1 MTQQE
6 LPQKLD
12 LKSMDIAQ
20 NRIDELR
27 AIFPE
32 VVTEGKID
40 FDALKRA
47 LGEWVEPNR
56 ERFGLNWI
64 GKADC
69 MKVIQQPSIGTLN
82 PDLDESV
89 DFENTNNIFIEGD
102 NLEVLKLLQKS
113 YFGKIKMIYIDPPY
127 NTLGDFIYPDNYSES
142 LSTYLEYSNQ
152 VDSTGKRF
160 STNSDSDGRL
170 HTKWLN
176 MMYPRLYLA
185 KNLLKK
191 DGVFVSHIDEN
202 EITNYLLILDEIFG
216 AENNLGTIIWD
227 KKNPKGDAKKI
238 AIQNEYL
245 VIYAKDADE
254 LKLTNKLQRP
264 KVNAKKM
271 LAKASS
277 LYKRIGLQ
285 LIPKKLEDCIKE
297 FNLDIIDEQ
306 YKSEISIEDVNEDYQ
321 NWLKKQNVSGGE
333 AAYKFIDEN
342 GDVFRTVSM
351 AWPNKDE
358 APEEYFIPLIHPIT
372 KRPCPVPDR
381 GWRNPPATMDELL
394 KSGLI
399 IFGDDEEKQPERK
412 YLLKENMYE
421 KIPSVIS
428 FGGSD
433 DALLKELK
441 IPFDNPKPV
450 ELSSQLISYFANDN
464 GDIVLDFF
472 AGSGTTADATMRLNS
487 SQNKVLNY
495 ILVQLPEVLDSKN
508 SKQKASYKFCLKNKI
523 KPVISYITK
532 ARIKASINR
541 LKASIGKSSDLFE
554 GSIDLGFKA
563 FKLTNSNFKVWD
575 GNIDNDEAIVKQLE
589 LNVYN
594 INDDSND
601 LDFVFEILLKSG
613 FSLDTKIEN
622 IKNLGEHVYGIANNE
637 LIICLEKEITKQ
649 MIDAIADYDPIQ
661 VICLDAGFNGND
673 QLKTNAVQTF
683 KSKAKI
689 DFKTV

>member
-1 MTQQE
+1 MTEQE

-127 NTLGDFIYPDNYSES
+127 NTGKEFIYPDKFSEN
-142 LSTYLEYSNQ
+142 LDTYLEYSGQ
-152 VDSTGKRF
+152 KDSQGRKF
-160 STNSDSDGRL
+160 STNTDTSGRY
-170 HTKWLN
+170 HTNWLN

-185 KNLLKK
+185 RNLLKE
-191 DGVFVSHIDEN
+191 DGVIFISIDDNEQANLKALCDQIFGEENFVANICHKSRGSVSNDKIISQNHNFVLLYAKSLDKIFPMRNQFGLEPDLSGFTLKDDKDFYKLAPVDGPGGAAKGNPYYTFQGVTGYWRFSEETMQKKWN
-202 EITNYLLILDEIFG
+202 EGSVIKVGNGLQQKNYLSKAKDSRKTDTTWWDEG
-216 AENNLGTIIWD
+216 MLTSTASMRLRD
-227 KKNPKGDAKKI
+227 LMGDA
-238 AIQNEYL
+238 
-245 VIYAKDADE
+245 V
-254 LKLTNKLQRP
+254 
-264 KVNAKKM
+264 
-271 LAKASS
+271 
-277 LYKRIGLQ
+277 
-285 LIPKKLEDCIKE
+285 
-297 FNLDIIDEQ
+297 
-306 YKSEISIEDVNEDYQ
+306 
-321 NWLKKQNVSGGE
+321 
-333 AAYKFIDEN
+333 
-342 GDVFRTVSM
+342 
-351 AWPNKDE
+351 
-358 APEEYFIPLIHPIT
+358 
-372 KRPCPVPDR
+372 
-381 GWRNPPATMDELL
+381 
-394 KSGLI
+394 
-399 IFGDDEEKQPERK
+399 
-412 YLLKENMYE
+412 
-421 KIPSVIS
+421 
-428 FGGSD
+428 
-433 DALLKELK
+433 
-441 IPFDNPKPV
+441 FDNPKSIV
-450 ELSSQLISYFANDN
+450 MIQRMLQLWGRSKNDL
-464 GDIVLDFF
+464 VLDFF
-472 AGSGTTADATMRLNS
+472 AGSASTAHAVMQQNS
-487 SQNKVLNY
+487 EDGGSRKF
-495 ILVQLPEVLDSKN
+495 IMVQLPEPCDEASEAY
-508 SKQKASYKFCLKNKI
+508 KAGFKTIADISRERIRRAGKKI
-523 KPVISYITK
+523 KEE
-532 ARIKASINR
+532 ASSKLDLSGN
-541 LKASIGKSSDLFE
+541 GK
-554 GSIDLGFKA
+554 IDVGFKA

-589 LNVYN
+589 LNVHN
-594 INDDSND
+594 INDDRND

-622 IKNLGEHVYGIANNE
+622 IKNLGEHIYGIANNE

-683 KSKAKI
+683 KSKSRSTETEI
-689 DFKTV
+689 VFKTV